1 MEHTMRN
8 VLFVFAVVAMTACGA
23 SNEAVETT
31 ADSTAVVV
39 DTATVVADSTAVVDS
54 TAK

>member
-1 MEHTMRN
+1 MRK
-8 VLFVFAVVAMTACGA
+8 VLFVFAIAAMTACGA

-31 ADSTAVVV
+31 ADSTAVVA
-39 DTATVVADSTAVVDS
+39 DTAAVVADSTTVVDS

>member
-1 MEHTMRN
+1 MHKFLL
-8 VLFVFAVVAMTACGA
+8 VLAVATLTACGA